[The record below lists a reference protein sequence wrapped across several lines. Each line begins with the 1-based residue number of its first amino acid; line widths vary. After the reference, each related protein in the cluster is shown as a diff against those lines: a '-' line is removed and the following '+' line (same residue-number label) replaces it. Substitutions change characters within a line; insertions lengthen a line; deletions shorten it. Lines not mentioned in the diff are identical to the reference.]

1 MPKAPAFQHD
11 KIPVNLRTS
20 FDMTSRT
27 AQHMSVQ
34 DLGELIQ
41 LSFFEIVFPNITA
54 DATKE
59 EIEAIETGGLMA
71 NCVAKINIP
80 RSRYGDFV
88 DVMKSVKLK

>member
-1 MPKAPAFQHD
+1 MPKAKVLQPD

-20 FDMTSRT
+20 YDMMSRT

-34 DLGELIQ
+34 DLGEIIQ

-54 DATKE
+54 DVTE
-59 EIEAIETGGLMA
+59 EEVQAIETAGLMA

-88 DVMKSVKLK
+88 DVMKTVKLK